1 MLGFKNGTAVYNLI
15 TSIPAQTIT
24 LENGAIN
31 GNSFGAIVVID
42 DGVTKGRGII
52 KGHFYGPNADEIAIN
67 IFLGDVN
74 DNADDYFHLMQVVL
88 GSKNSARDLNE
99 TWQGFWFSSCNLI

>member
-74 DNADDYFHLMQVVL
+74 DNADDYFHLTAGGL
-88 GSKNSARDLNE
+88 G
-99 TWQGFWFSSCNLI
+99 Q